1 MPSRCQ
7 IGVQLPEVERRVGWP
22 ELRDLARTAEEV
34 GLDSVWVGD
43 HLLYDLPDAT
53 VRGPWEAWTTLA
65 AVAAVTERVR
75 LGPLVAS
82 LGFHDPAMLAKFA
95 ATVDEISGG
104 RLVLGVGAGWNQR
117 EYDAFGLPYDHRVDR
132 FEEAFHLV
140 RRLLAGETVDHD
152 GRYHRL
158 RGCVIDPP
166 PRPGGL
172 PLMVGSIGP
181 RMQTITLPHV
191 AAWNVWFS
199 DFGNDPARLRPIV
212 DEVRARCHRLGR
224 DPDEVEASAAVLVQ
238 APGGTGRVMVEGP
251 PVSPVIGSVDEVAQR
266 LSEFTGCGLSHLMV
280 VLDPITVDGLR
291 WLGEVVAATR

>member
-43 HLLYDLPDAT
+43 HLLYDLPDGA
-53 VRGPWEAWTTLA
+53 RGPWEAWTTLA

-104 RLVLGVGAGWNQR
+104 RLVLGLGAGWNRR
-117 EYDAFGLPYDHRVDR
+117 EYDAFGLAFDHRVDR
-132 FEEAFHLV
+132 FEEAFHLL
-140 RRLLAGETVDHD
+140 RRLLTGETVDHD

-158 RGCVIDPP
+158 SGCVIDPP
-166 PRPGGL
+166 PRPGGP

-212 DEVRARCHRLGR
+212 DEVRSRCRRLGR
-224 DPDEVEASAAVLVQ
+224 DPDEVAASAAVLVQ
-238 APGGTGRVMVEGP
+238 APGGTGRVMGEGP
-251 PVSPVIGSVDEVAQR
+251 PASAVSGSVDEVAHR
-266 LSEFTGCGLSHLMV
+266 LREIADCGLGELMV
-280 VLDPITVDGLR
+280 VLDPITGDALR
-291 WLGEVVAATR
+291 WLGEVVAVTR